1 VTDAFVT
8 LGLILL
14 FLLANGLFVAAEF
27 SIVGAPRATLEH
39 QASLGNALARR
50 VVAILDNARRRN
62 RYLATTQIGV
72 SLASLGLGMYGEHVI
87 ASWIAAWLEPLDL
100 TRWITAHSV
109 GSVVAVTIL
118 TYAHILLGEQVPK
131 TLALQSAARTAM
143 WVSPFIEAIEKAAL
157 PLVVALDAIR
167 GVVMRAVGVKG
178 DVAEEGRYHS
188 TEELQFIS
196 EESQEEGLLRGESG
210 RILRELFE
218 FGDLT
223 AAQAMVPRVHLV
235 AIPVGTATDDLR
247 RIVRT
252 KPHTR
257 YPVHTGD
264 PDNMIGSVHIKELL
278 RHLVSDQP
286 VAAEDAREV
295 PYIPMTMPL
304 DEVLAAMRRGRSQ
317 MAVVMDEHGGTAGI
331 ITIED
336 LFEEV
341 VGEIDEGRARTPISR
356 DASGRLLVRGTVRLK
371 DAGDALGRPLEHPEV
386 QTISGLVLALLGRP
400 AALGDIV
407 TWTDVR
413 IEVIAIAGR
422 GVQDAALTVIA
433 AGRDPSASSG
443 SPRAASRG
451 EGSPYTDA

>member
-1 VTDAFVT
+1 MTDAFVT

-39 QASLGNALARR
+39 QAALGNALARR

-87 ASWIAAWLEPLDL
+87 ASWIGAWLEPLDL
-100 TRWITAHSV
+100 TRWITAHTV

-143 WVSPFIEAIEKAAL
+143 WVSPIIEAIEKATL

-167 GVVMRAVGVKG
+167 GVVMRAVGVTG

-188 TEELQFIS
+188 TEELQFII

-235 AIPVGTATDDLR
+235 AIPVGTATGDLR

-257 YPVHTGD
+257 YPIHTGD
-264 PDNMIGSVHIKELL
+264 PDNIIGSVHIKELL
-278 RHLVSDQP
+278 RHLVFDQP
-286 VAAEDAREV
+286 VAAEDARVV

-317 MAVVMDEHGGTAGI
+317 MAVVMDEHGGTGGI

-356 DASGRLLVRGTVRLK
+356 DGSGRLLVRGTVRLK

-400 AALGDIV
+400 AALGDVV

-422 GVQDAALTVIA
+422 GVQDAALTA
-433 AGRDPSASSG
+433 M
-443 SPRAASRG
+443 PRLQESLPADRTRPTS
-451 EGSPYTDA
+451 EG